1 MKHAGQS
8 PYSRNEIVIEMESPE
23 IDDINLVEL
32 PGFDSVNTT
41 NNAVLNELLD
51 FYCKNDNV
59 IILSVIPATEDIRK
73 EPTYELVKKYDV
85 HQTKTIGF
93 FFFCIFF
100 SCSTQWDTCKVT
112 IFMKTTKDILYSSS
126 EQSLVIKY
134 FQREQI
140 FRVIDDSLILLFC
153 RTLRC

>member
-93 FFFCIFF
+93 FFFLYFF
-100 SCSTQWDTCKVT
+100 
-112 IFMKTTKDILYSSS
+112 FMFNSMGYM
-126 EQSLVIKY
+126 QSHYIHENNKRY
-134 FQREQI
+134 T
-140 FRVIDDSLILLFC
+140 LFKF
-153 RTLRC
+153 